1 MAETDDLSAR
11 LAVLETVVRQLVT
24 HLAVRSDDPPR
35 WVATRKV
42 LALGAVER
50 GLADPGRPRNYVLD
64 LPREH
69 PRQHAERLRHAIDGF
84 FGEVELVAADYAR
97 EDVKGT
103 PRIARR

>member
-42 LALGAVER
+42 LALDAVER
-50 GLADPGRPRNYVLD
+50 GLTDPGRTSDHILD
-64 LPREH
+64 RKREH
-69 PRQHAERLRHAIDGF
+69 PRQRAERLRHAIDGF
-84 FGEVELVAADYAR
+84 FGEVELIAVDYAR
-97 EDVKGT
+97 QDIKGT
-103 PRIARR
+103 PRISRR

>member
-42 LALGAVER
+42 LALDAVER
-50 GLADPGRPRNYVLD
+50 GLTDPARTCDHILD
-64 LPREH
+64 RPREH
-69 PRQHAERLRHAIDGF
+69 PRQRAERLRHAVDGF
-84 FGEVELVAADYAR
+84 FGEVELIAVDYAR
-97 EDVKGT
+97 EDSKGT
-103 PRIARR
+103 HRISRR